1 MSHATTSNRFSL
13 KVIVA
18 FALVISAVC
27 FANPLS
33 AQPPPGSTVCFECVD
48 GCESGD
54 GGWACDWAGPGRLG
68 GIECRMN
75 GGPLPGSKVCYCYI
89 MGGICEGASDGE
101 DSLLAAREA
110 LDAVA
115 RGNLLPADG
124 LFYVATRGDDLM
136 VRRKCGGR
144 PSVELWWPKTVAD
157 QSFPPS
163 HDPARP

>member
-54 GGWACDWAGPGRLG
+54 GGGRVTGQGRG
-68 GIECRMN
+68 GWVVSN
-75 GGPLPGSKVCYCYI
+75 VG
-89 MGGICEGASDGE
+89 
-101 DSLLAAREA
+101 
-110 LDAVA
+110 
-115 RGNLLPADG
+115 
-124 LFYVATRGDDLM
+124 
-136 VRRKCGGR
+136 
-144 PSVELWWPKTVAD
+144 
-157 QSFPPS
+157 
-163 HDPARP
+163 